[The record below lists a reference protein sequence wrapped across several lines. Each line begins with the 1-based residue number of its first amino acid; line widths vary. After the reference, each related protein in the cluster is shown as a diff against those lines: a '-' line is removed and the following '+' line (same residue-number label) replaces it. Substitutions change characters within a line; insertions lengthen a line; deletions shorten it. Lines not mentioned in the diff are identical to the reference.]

1 MKKPRTRKQPTRTGN
16 AAAARLVTI
25 AEYSGIALEEARAQE
40 LLPRFEE
47 MLERVRR
54 SEAAAERSL
63 EPAHV
68 LLLEYLNL

>member
-1 MKKPRTRKQPTRTGN
+1 MKRPRATKQPTGTGN

-40 LLPRFEE
+40 LLTRFEE
-47 MLERVRR
+47 MLARVQR
-54 SEAAAERSL
+54 SEAAAERGL

-68 LLLEYLNL
+68 LPWSI